1 MDGAVFRE
9 FSCCGIG
16 VVIRNERGEII
27 GALSKKVP
35 LALEAL
41 AMEAKVAEEGII
53 LARDLGL
60 WNVVVEGDSLTVM
73 NALSGLNIPPSSIQK
88 VVEGSMRFLQGF
100 NGWEA
105 KHVRR
110 CNNGAAH
117 SLAKYAKF
125 VSDCVIWVK
134 DTPPIIENQV
144 CLDVCLLGICLS

>member
-60 WNVVVEGDSLTVM
+60 RNVVVVGDSLTVM
-73 NALSGLNIPPSSIQK
+73 NALSGLNIPPSSI
-88 VVEGSMRFLQGF
+88 
-100 NGWEA
+100 
-105 KHVRR
+105 
-110 CNNGAAH
+110 
-117 SLAKYAKF
+117 
-125 VSDCVIWVK
+125 
-134 DTPPIIENQV
+134 
-144 CLDVCLLGICLS
+144 